1 MDGINTT
8 LNQGGNGGGGGSTP
22 AQLAVSTTYAAL
34 KALRDGGNLVPGTWY
49 RITDYA
55 CTTTQQDTQSANHA
69 FDIIVRADDES
80 HLNENAFAAHHDGDT
95 YFADCKLEAW
105 QLKYCLDNDT
115 DRFAWADTTNGTGV
129 VYWMKDEWE
138 NECPYDFKNIQF
150 SRTLTDGAYDDKGT
164 AAYVYTFNAYS
175 GGTNSDATVLAAT
188 IANIRCESNTLNM
201 CQGYSSGTYKM
212 MLCNNVFLNVYTN
225 NSGFNCLS
233 NTLGFEC
240 TNNTFGNGCGNNTF
254 GNNCQ
259 DNTFGNGCKS
269 NTFGNYCGENTFGNS
284 CSGNT
289 FGNYFQN
296 NTFGNSCSGNT
307 FGNNCGNNTFGN
319 ECSNNTFGNNCQDNT
334 FGNYCIYFTV
344 FEGVQGCSVT
354 TGSESHPLRYCQ
366 ILNGVYGGKDP
377 TEIQFAP
384 DTEYTQIAAMDS
396 SGNLRIWSPGDLVK

>member
-1 MDGINTT
+1 MEGINTT

-201 CQGYSSGTYKM
+201 CQGYSSGIYKM

-240 TNNTFGNGCGNNTF
+240 TNNTFGNSCIG
-254 GNNCQ
+254 
-259 DNTFGNGCKS
+259 NTFGNGC
-269 NTFGNYCGENTFGNS
+269 G
-284 CSGNT
+284 
-289 FGNYFQN
+289 
-296 NTFGNSCSGNT
+296 
-307 FGNNCGNNTFGN
+307 
-319 ECSNNTFGNNCQDNT
+319 NNTFGNNCQDNT